1 MNLET
6 RTRLLRHLSELATD
20 AGAAGDIKVF
30 LPLARHRLALRPE
43 VVVVQGER
51 GAGKTAMFN
60 LVQRHGSELRRL
72 FDEPGIPDATWLDA
86 FSESRAHPAA
96 LVLDDLSAKHPQD
109 TALRA
114 FWMAHLLGRLV
125 DEGVQGAALPAP
137 FAELRAL
144 APTDPG
150 KWLAWAE
157 QNPGAL
163 MERLDAVDQQLA
175 HTGQMVFATYDSLD
189 RIGDLD
195 RSHRQRLIRA
205 LLSLWLSLAARY
217 GNLRAKVFL
226 RHDLF
231 EDAERSFADASKLRP
246 RSVSLSWDV
255 ESLFRLVVRHLA
267 NRGPAIEEA
276 VEWLEAIRGLSLR
289 PSKDLGLMPGE
300 LPEPARR
307 AFATAVAG
315 EIMGAGVKKGYTHRW
330 IPDRLQDADGRIVPR
345 SILRLLGEA
354 ARHALLAPMGKG
366 RPLLKPI
373 DLAAALIETSR
384 QRSNEL
390 AEEYLVVQRLE
401 NLRGATMLLERK
413 DVARRLARPVGAQD
427 RLPEDGELVL
437 EELRRI
443 GVLEERRDGRID
455 VPDIYRYGYDIKRK
469 GGVRRPR

>member
-6 RTRLLRHLSELATD
+6 RTRLLQHLSELATD

-137 FAELRAL
+137 FAESRAL

-175 HTGQMVFATYDSLD
+175 HAGQMVFATYDSLD

-276 VEWLEAIRGLSLR
+276 
-289 PSKDLGLMPGE
+289 
-300 LPEPARR
+300 ARR